1 MAKRARILL
10 LIAMAIVAA
19 TAHGGTYNPPNCDP
33 GGNDCW
39 TCKNIGFLNPPFC
52 WPLLGPNNE
61 TGRCGCG
68 DLAPYGHCVLEGEF
82 CGTIWVSG

>member
-39 TCKNIGFLNPPFC
+39 TCKNIG
-52 WPLLGPNNE
+52 
-61 TGRCGCG
+61 
-68 DLAPYGHCVLEGEF
+68 
-82 CGTIWVSG
+82 